1 MTVMIRY
8 IMREYLKVFALCEGG
23 LVAVFALVDF
33 FEKLSGFIEHDAPL
47 AKMAAYASYK
57 LPEITLYITPMA
69 ILMATLLTLGLLVR
83 SHEVTAMKSCGMNL
97 LRLTAPLGLFGL
109 LVSLTF
115 LSLGQSL
122 IPEAHWRAEW
132 VRMAEIEGQQMS
144 TSSRQTRLWFRQGD
158 ETVVHASAFEP
169 QQGILLGV
177 NLYRLGQDFTLPE
190 EIEAKELRYEE
201 GRWVLRAGTRQ
212 AFHAD
217 GSIEQ
222 SSFDLLPV
230 AFEGTPDQFHR
241 VRVNPEEMTA
251 GELQRY
257 IEQLTRY
264 GYPSA
269 AYRINLEARWA
280 FPFISLI
287 MVIFGVALALREW
300 RLSNI
305 ALAIATSLAVALGYF
320 FLYSLM
326 LSLGRGG
333 LVPAPLAA
341 WAANLLF
348 LALGC
353 LLLRTVHQ

>member
-1 MTVMIRY
+1 MTVIIRY

-23 LVAVFALVDF
+23 LLAVFTLVDF
-33 FEKLSGFIEHDAPL
+33 FEKLSGFIEHNAPL
-47 AKMAAYASYK
+47 TKVAAYVSYK
-57 LPEITLYITPMA
+57 LPEIALYVTPMA
-69 ILMATLLTLGLLVR
+69 ILMATLITLGLMVR
-83 SHEVTAMKSCGMNL
+83 SHEIVAMKSCGMNL

-109 LVSLTF
+109 LVSLMF

-132 VRMAEIEGQQMS
+132 IRQAEIEGQQMP
-144 TSSRQTRLWFRQGD
+144 TSFHLTRLWFRQGD

-201 GRWVLRAGTRQ
+201 GQWMLRAGTRRV
-212 AFHAD
+212 FHPD
-217 GSIEQ
+217 GSIEHTP
-222 SSFDLLPV
+222 FDRHPV
-230 AFEGTPDQFHR
+230 ALEGTPEQFHR
-241 VRVNPEEMTA
+241 VRVHPEEMTA

-280 FPFISLI
+280 FPFASLI

-305 ALAIATSLAVALGYF
+305 AVAIATSLVVIFGYF

-333 LVPAPLAA
+333 LIPAPLAA

-348 LALGC
+348 LSLGC
-353 LLLRTVHQ
+353 LVLRTVHQ